1 MSDDYDQHI
10 ILQHLDD
17 PLRFLHWTIDEAVAI
32 VGPIMF
38 CFAIDYPIYGLISGG
53 GCLYGLKTLKKRFG
67 LESLKHA
74 LYWYLPK
81 SKKKLPTIPPS
92 HIREYIG

>member
-17 PLRFLHWTIDEAVAI
+17 PLRFLNWTIDEASAFGLPVFFGI
-32 VGPIMF
+32 GV
-38 CFAIDYPIYGLISGG
+38 DYP
-53 GCLYGLKTLKKRFG
+53 LYGLGIGIGCFFGLKKIKQKFG

-81 SKKKLPTIPPS
+81 IKKKLPTTPPS
-92 HIREYIG
+92 HVREYIG

>member
-17 PLRFLHWTIDEAVAI
+17 PLRFLHWTVDEAVAI
-32 VGPIMF
+32 VAPIFF
-38 CFAIDYPIYGLISGG
+38 CFAIDHA
-53 GCLYGLKTLKKRFG
+53 LYGVVGGAVCYLSLKHIKKKFG
-67 LESLKHA
+67 LESMKHA

-81 SKKKLPTIPPS
+81 SKKKLPTIPAS

>member
-17 PLRFLHWTIDEAVAI
+17 PLRFLNWTIDEASAFGLPIFFGIAVDYPLYGVAVAI
-32 VGPIMF
+32 
-38 CFAIDYPIYGLISGG
+38 ISFF
-53 GCLYGLKTLKKRFG
+53 GLKSLKKRFG

-74 LYWYLPK
+74 LYWHLPR
-81 SKKKLPTIPPS
+81 SKKKLPQTPSS